1 MRVDVVATAA
11 VVDEEA
17 DREVAFAAA
26 GGEGVSVDEEANREV
41 AFAAA
46 VGECAGD
53 AAAGTDGADVLL
65 ALMGTDE
72 DIDTCLAA
80 PFCVF
85 VFIA

>member
-1 MRVDVVATAA
+1 MRVDVVGTAEATAA
-11 VVDEEA
+11 DVDEEA
-17 DREVAFAAA
+17 D
-26 GGEGVSVDEEANREV
+26 REV